1 MATVKINNKKYDVP
15 DLTFRHLAVMEE
27 QGFSV
32 LDAFRKKQI
41 FLLAMGFVCVVTGE
55 DREEAERLLEQ
66 HVLGGGDISEIYL
79 AFGEAVDRSAF
90 FRKMLGLGEEE
101 QKKTKTSRAEKT
113 VEFQSDQEASTT
125 KE

>member
-1 MATVKINNKKYDVP
+1 MATVKINNKKYEVP
-15 DLTFRHLAVMEE
+15 DLTFRHLAMMEE

-41 FLLAMGFVCVVTGE
+41 FLLAMGFTCAVTGE
-55 DREEAERLLEQ
+55 DRDEAERLLEQ
-66 HVLGGGDISEIYL
+66 HVLGGGDIADIYL

-101 QKKTKTSRAEKT
+101 QKKTSKSQKT
-113 VEFQSDQEASTT
+113 VEFQSDQDQLTT

>member
-1 MATVKINNKKYDVP
+1 MATVKINNKKYEVP
-15 DLTFRHLAVMEE
+15 DLTFRHLAMMEE

-41 FLLAMGFVCVVTGE
+41 FLLAMGFVCAVTGE
-55 DREEAERLLEQ
+55 DRDEAERLLEQ
-66 HVLGGGDISEIYL
+66 HVLGGGDIADIYL

-101 QKKTKTSRAEKT
+101 QKKTSKTQKT

>member
-15 DLTFRHLAVMEE
+15 DLTFRHMAMMEE

-32 LDAFRKKQI
+32 IEAFRKKQI

-66 HVLGGGDISEIYL
+66 HVLGGGDIADIYL

-90 FRKMLGLGEEE
+90 FRKMLGLEEEE
-101 QKKTKTSRAEKT
+101 QKKTKTSKT
-113 VEFQSDQEASTT
+113 QKMIEFQSDQEASTT
-125 KE
+125 ME

>member
-15 DLTFRHLAVMEE
+15 ELTFKHFTVMEE

-32 LDAFRKKQI
+32 VDAFRKQQI

-55 DREEAERLLEQ
+55 DRDEAERLIEQ
-66 HVLGGGDISEIYL
+66 HVLGGGEIGDIYNSF
-79 AFGEAVDRSAF
+79 AEAVNRSNF
-90 FRKMLGLGEEE
+90 FKKMLGLEETSE
-101 QKKTKTSRAEKT
+101 KKPEKT
-113 VEFQSDQEASTT
+113 AKTVSLSNQEDSIS

>member
-15 DLTFRHLAVMEE
+15 DLTFKHLAIMEE
-27 QGFSV
+27 QGFSI
-32 LDAFRKKQI
+32 LEAFRKKQI
-41 FLLAMGFVCVVTGE
+41 FLLAMGFVCAVTGE

-66 HVLGGGDISEIYL
+66 HVLGGGDILDIYL

-90 FRKMLGLGEEE
+90 FKKMLGLGEEE
-101 QKKTKTSRAEKT
+101 QKKTKTSKTQKT

-125 KE
+125 ME

>member
-15 DLTFRHLAVMEE
+15 ELTFKHLAVMEE

-32 LDAFRKKQI
+32 LDAFRKRQI
-41 FLLAMGFVCVVTGE
+41 FLLAMGFTCVVTGE
-55 DREEAERLLEQ
+55 DRDEAERLLEQ
-66 HVLGGGDISEIYL
+66 HVLGGGDIADIYV

-90 FRKMLGLGEEE
+90 FKKMLGLDQEE
-101 QKKTKTSRAEKT
+101 QTPKKTAKK
-113 VEFQSDQEASTT
+113 VELSQEASTT

>member
-1 MATVKINNKKYDVP
+1 MATVKINNKKYEVP
-15 DLTFRHLAVMEE
+15 DLTFRHLAMMEE

-32 LDAFRKKQI
+32 LDAFRKRQI
-41 FLLAMGFVCVVTGE
+41 FLMAMGFVCVVTGE

-66 HVLGGGDISEIYL
+66 HVLGGGDIGDIYA

-90 FRKMLGLGEEE
+90 FKNMLGLGEEE
-101 QKKTKTSRAEKT
+101 QKKTSKTQKT
-113 VEFQSDQEASTT
+113 VEFQSDQEQSTT

>member
-1 MATVKINNKKYDVP
+1 MATVKINNKKYEVP
-15 DLTFRHLAVMEE
+15 ELTFRHLAMMEE

-41 FLLAMGFVCVVTGE
+41 FLMAMGFVCAVTGE

-66 HVLGGGDISEIYL
+66 HVLGGGDIGDIYV
-79 AFGEAVDRSAF
+79 AFAEAVDRSAF

-101 QKKTKTSRAEKT
+101 QKKTKTSKAPKT
-113 VEFQSDQEASTT
+113 VEFQSDPEASTT
-125 KE
+125 ME